1 MPVGIS
7 VRLHSLASRHAPHTT
22 EQQHHVQVTLLR
34 VVTCQGDT
42 NHSTNVVQPVLWTN
56 GPTPYMDMPHPLE
69 HTHPSTVSS
78 QRHLVRYSRPY
89 LLTHYIFLFRS
100 SHPSHCRQ
108 KATLPTHTDCCQDQ
122 RWNVTN
128 YHHKCKYTTPG
139 HTDMMAMVDSRHDGS
154 GGHAD
159 MTVVVNT
166 AGVHT
171 TVGWGRSLR
180 CTYVNTN
187 LINIHN
193 VMEYKMVNCGIV
205 CWCLG
210 LSRVGWG
217 REWLQRR
224 LQ

>member
-34 VVTCQGDT
+34 VDTCQGDT

-56 GPTPYMDMPHPLE
+56 GPTPYMDMLHPLE
-69 HTHPSTVSS
+69 HTHPGTVPS

-89 LLTHYIFLFRS
+89 LLTHSLQPLQTES
-100 SHPSHCRQ
+100 NS
-108 KATLPTHTDCCQDQ
+108 THTHRLLPRSAMECHD
-122 RWNVTN
+122 

-139 HTDMMAMVDSRHDGS
+139 HTDMMVVVDSRHDGS

-166 AGVHT
+166 AGGQT
-171 TVGWGRSLR
+171 RVGWGRSLR

-193 VMEYKMVNCGIV
+193 VMKYKMVNCGIV